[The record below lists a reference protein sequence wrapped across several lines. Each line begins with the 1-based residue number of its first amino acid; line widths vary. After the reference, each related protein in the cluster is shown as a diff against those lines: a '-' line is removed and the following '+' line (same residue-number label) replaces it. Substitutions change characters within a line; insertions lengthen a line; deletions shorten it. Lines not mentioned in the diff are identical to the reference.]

1 MCQNRVHHPLTW
13 QDGATGL
20 PAKWPGRGS
29 IPCSRATLV
38 GVVLGGPGVE
48 VTLYLLDATV
58 LDCIYCNTFFKGTTV
73 NRAPNLMLLG
83 FSRH

>member
-1 MCQNRVHHPLTW
+1 MGRRAYPRS
-13 QDGATGL
+13 GL
-20 PAKWPGRGS
+20 AEEA
-29 IPCSRATLV
+29 SRAVAQLWWV
-38 GVVLGGPGVE
+38 LFLGGPGVE